1 MLHSLTDSVFVL
13 AQSAH
18 WQLGDTLHVKR
29 REQSAASTCAQST
42 VPLSIVPPH
51 DAASMPPELP
61 LLLPELPDELPL
73 LDPLL
78 LPELLPLLDDPASD
92 PLPVEDDD
100 EHAAMLRH
108 PSPATNTTLKR
119 LFLTA
124 TSLQDEVS
132 MIAFYGGARN
142 PNVAGP
148 CSLLSRMF
156 SRTSGGGCWSCAA
169 PGAGRSNRPRN
180 TCAGA
185 CATTEPPSWAAGT

>member
-1 MLHSLTDSVFVL
+1 MQSLQPVQYEDEHVPQSSQSWFVL
-13 AQSAH
+13 LQLARRAH
-18 WQLGDTLHVKR
+18 RAFRTFSH
-29 REQSAASTCAQST
+29 ST
-42 VPLSIVPPH
+42 VPLSIVPLH

-78 LPELLPLLDDPASD
+78 LPELLPLLDDDPASD

-124 TSLQDEVS
+124 TSLK
-132 MIAFYGGARN
+132 MR
-142 PNVAGP
+142 
-148 CSLLSRMF
+148 
-156 SRTSGGGCWSCAA
+156 
-169 PGAGRSNRPRN
+169 RP
-180 TCAGA
+180 
-185 CATTEPPSWAAGT
+185 